1 MTRNVGD
8 SIKASNANWSFGGD
22 VAKTFDSHVEK
33 SVPLYHEGHTL
44 VAQLS
49 DFFMQNGSVAH
60 ELGCSTGLLLS
71 KLAIRN
77 SEKNVRIVGFDLEDE
92 MVAKAKA
99 RCKEFDSVKC
109 EQADILEVDFEPSDL
124 IVAYYTVQFIQPKFR
139 QILIDKIYQS
149 LNWGGAFIMFEKV
162 RAADARFQDI
172 STALYTDYKIQQGF
186 SEEEIV
192 GKTLSLK
199 GVLEPFS
206 TQGNID
212 MLNRAGFVDIMS
224 ISKYVCFEG
233 FLAIK

>member
-92 MVAKAKA
+92 MVAKAEA

-109 EQADILEVDFEPSDL
+109 EQADILEVDLEPSDL